1 MPRNPGWCAGFLCFC
16 PATGQR
22 EPVDLR
28 SISADLLSMPLSP
41 LRGLSVSRF
50 CPTACAAGCI
60 LTPLPRLVDWWI
72 LVRLDRQISW
82 FTAHILVQNLSQKKP
97 SSWPKIQKTKGRN
110 FSCLLD
116 LWFLR

>member
-1 MPRNPGWCAGFLCFC
+1 
-16 PATGQR
+16 
-22 EPVDLR
+22 
-28 SISADLLSMPLSP
+28 MPLSL

-82 FTAHILVQNLSQKKP
+82 FTAHILVQNLSQKK
-97 SSWPKIQKTKGRN
+97 T
-110 FSCLLD
+110 LVLA
-116 LWFLR
+116 